1 MSSIFILNL
10 VQKEPSEDNMKAKI
24 LKEKLIENLGKMPTA
39 KLLAKILKMGDE
51 QAIYSRMKRDS
62 EFSDEEIELLED
74 HFTID
79 LRGVDNCIKLD
90 YYPDVFGSCGNGSIV
105 FCETPEKIEVTKSL
119 IHNYS
124 AARKY
129 SVINARGS
137 SMAPLIKNDDCL
149 IVQKYEGEQIIDDDV
164 YVFRYNGE
172 LFVKRL
178 AKNIDQILIM
188 SENKQFENRVITP
201 KENNFEI
208 LGKIVGLFRT
218 KI

>member
-1 MSSIFILNL
+1 MSTNQYKIFSKL
-10 VQKEPSEDNMKAKI
+10 VQGEKMRYNEIIEDLKKLTPKKITDREMMKALG
-24 LKEKLIENLGKMPTA
+24 LKTPS
-39 KLLAKILKMGDE
+39 
-51 QAIYSRMKRDS
+51 AITYKKNNNSYIT
-62 EFSDEEIELLED
+62 DEEIGKIED
-74 HFTID
+74 YFLVD
-79 LRGVDNCIKLD
+79 LTETNNCIKLD
-90 YYPDVFGSCGNGSIV
+90 YYPEVFGSCGNGSIV